1 MNNTQ
6 IINALASLINK
17 ESTKNNLDIQIAF
30 KHFIEHA
37 KTKCRPDTIKYYHNK
52 FKVLHSS
59 LDILGYS
66 DLKDIDKIVYNRLIN
81 LFKSQGYSNST
92 INKLCDLLKSIFKV
106 NFELDYINYNP
117 LANIQKLKVVNPKI
131 KIIDNRVKA
140 TIYKFLLTLEQSPS
154 NLRNI
159 TAIMLLNDTGMRINE
174 LINIKVKNIDIDK
187 NYIFLDFTK
196 TIKSRYVYFDNDT
209 KSFLMKWLDFH
220 NNKSEYLFI
229 TLNGTKLKRRTI
241 YEFLDLIKSKTGIE
255 QSISPHKWRHTLAT
269 NLINEN
275 VNLNE
280 VMEILGHTEFE
291 TTKRYLHQENEHI
304 KNNILSVLDKNKK
317 STL

>member
-6 IINALASLINK
+6 IINALANLINN
-17 ESTKNNLDIQIAF
+17 ESNKNNLDIQIAF
-30 KHFIEHA
+30 NHFIEHA
-37 KTKCRPDTIKYYHNK
+37 KTRCRPDTIKYYQSK
-52 FKVLHSS
+52 FKVLSS
-59 LDILGYS
+59 CLELLGYNN
-66 DLKDIDKIVYNRLIN
+66 LRNIDKIVYNRFIN
-81 LFKSQGYSNST
+81 TLKGQGYSNAT
-92 INKLCDLLKSIFKV
+92 INKLCDLLKGIFKV
-106 NFELDYINYNP
+106 NYELEYINYNP

-131 KIIDNRVKA
+131 KIIDNKVKA
-140 TIYKFLLTLEQSPS
+140 TIYNFLLSLEQTPS
-154 NLRNI
+154 NVRNI
-159 TAIMLLNDTGMRINE
+159 TAIMLLNDTGIRINE
-174 LINIKVKNIDIDK
+174 LVNIKVKNIDIEK
-187 NYIFLDFTK
+187 NYIYLDFTK

-209 KSFLMKWLDFH
+209 KLFLNKWLSFH
-220 NNKSEYLFI
+220 NGTSEYLFI
-229 TLNGTKLKRRTI
+229 TQNGTKLRRNTI
-241 YEFLDLIKSKTGIE
+241 YDFLDLIKSKTGIE

-304 KNNILSVLDKNKK
+304 KRDILTALNKNKK